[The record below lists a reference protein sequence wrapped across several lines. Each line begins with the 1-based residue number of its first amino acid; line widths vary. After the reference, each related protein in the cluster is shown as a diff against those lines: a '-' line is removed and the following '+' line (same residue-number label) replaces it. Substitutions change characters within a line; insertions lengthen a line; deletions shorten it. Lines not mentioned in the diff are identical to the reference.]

1 MAFVNY
7 HNNNFHPS
15 KGHFAFAQDIAAQCA
30 LAVEKA
36 RLLAE
41 ANQAAKLATERANPL
56 DAIFHAMTEGITV
69 TNQEGVGL
77 ILNNAASHFLG
88 VPKNFTNHLSAFLQ
102 LYPTYT
108 LHAQQLTEQDFPLA
122 RPLRGDLIRA
132 ELFVTIRAA

>member
-15 KGHFAFAQDIAAQCA
+15 KSHFAFAQDIAAQCA

-41 ANQAAKLATERANPL
+41 ANQAAKLATERANTL

-69 TNQEGVGL
+69 ANQEGEVL

-88 VPKNFTNHLSAFLQ
+88 VPKNFTNLLKSRSEERRVGKECRSRWSPYH
-102 LYPTYT
+102 
-108 LHAQQLTEQDFPLA
+108 
-122 RPLRGDLIRA
+122 
-132 ELFVTIRAA
+132 